1 MIGVL
6 YEHPEWFKPLF
17 ATLDRRGL
25 EWIPVDAALLGWDPT
40 VRPGFDLLVN
50 RMSPSAWT
58 RGHGHAIQSTLAYL
72 HYVERWGVP
81 ILNGLDAWR
90 LEISKSAQL
99 DLFEQ
104 LGVPY
109 PRARVINHA
118 SQAPDAARG
127 LRFPIIVKPN
137 IGGSGAGIQRFD
149 APDDLQQAVE
159 SRVVALGM
167 DDTALVQE
175 FLPAEGGHITRLEIL
190 QHELLYAI
198 RITPPKG
205 HGFNLCPAD
214 ICQVDETGPGS
225 RVQGPGS
232 KVQGPDFAPEPRAE
246 RLEPAEAG
254 SPKPEAFFEVCPVKP
269 AMQIE
274 ATHASAEVVAQA
286 LAISRAAGLD
296 VCGIEFLVD
305 QRDRLA
311 YFYDVNALSNFVTDA
326 PRVVGFDPFERL
338 VDVIE
343 AKVAMRV
350 T

>member
-1 MIGVL
+1 MSVAVL

-25 EWIPVDAALLGWDPT
+25 EWTAVDAAALTWDPT
-40 VRPGFDLLVN
+40 VRPAFDLLVN

-58 RGHGHAIQSTLAYL
+58 RGHGHAIQSTLGYL
-72 HYVERWGVP
+72 HYVERWGIPVV
-81 ILNGLDAWR
+81 NGLNAWR

-104 LGVPY
+104 LGVAY

-118 SQAPDAARG
+118 SQASSAAEG
-127 LRFPIIVKPN
+127 LRFPVVVKPN

-149 APDDLQQAVE
+149 SADALAAAVRE
-159 SRVVALGM
+159 NLLTLGM

-190 QHELLYAI
+190 EHELLYAI
-198 RITPPKG
+198 RITPPRD

-214 ICQVDETGPGS
+214 ICQAGD
-225 RVQGPGS
+225 
-232 KVQGPDFAPEPRAE
+232 AP
-246 RLEPAEAG
+246 PAPA
-254 SPKPEAFFEVCPVKP
+254 SLEVCPVKP

-274 ATHASAEVVAQA
+274 ATSAPAEVVDQA
-286 LAISRAAGLD
+286 LALSRAAGLD

-305 QRDRLA
+305 QRDGRP

-326 PRVVGFDPFERL
+326 VRVVGFDPFESL
-338 VDVIE
+338 VDAIE
-343 AKVAMRV
+343 AKLLRGAPGGGNDPVLRLAESAK
-350 T
+350 